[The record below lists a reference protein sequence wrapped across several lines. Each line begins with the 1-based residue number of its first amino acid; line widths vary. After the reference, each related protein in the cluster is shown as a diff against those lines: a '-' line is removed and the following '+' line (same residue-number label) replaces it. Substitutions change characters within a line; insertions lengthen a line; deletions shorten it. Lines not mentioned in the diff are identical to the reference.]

1 MYTIYHVVGV
11 KVGCSKNFEKRDIQ
25 NKERYGEDI
34 KVEVLDTYPDEVGD
48 QFAGDR
54 EWEWADTLGYPRK
67 NHYTQRWDTMLTTEE
82 LVEAGRMGG
91 SHFLPHKSDPD
102 LREKHGIGF
111 ENNPSYNKSDKHKA
125 DAAKGAAIAAANG
138 TLGTQTQSTCPH
150 CGKVGQTS
158 VMGRWHFDNCKK
170 NPNRPQDKPK
180 DPLFT
185 L

>member
-34 KVEVLDTYPDEVGD
+34 KVEVLDTFPDEVGD
-48 QFAGDR
+48 QFAEDR

-67 NHYTQRWDTMLTTEE
+67 NHYTQRWDSMLTSEE
-82 LVEAGRMGG
+82 LSEFGTLGGKVRGGQLRDPEERKKAGM
-91 SHFLPHKSDPD
+91 
-102 LREKHGIGF
+102 GF

-125 DAAKGAAIAAANG
+125 DAAKGTAIAAANH

-150 CGKVGQTS
+150 CVSSGLILQ
-158 VMGRWHFDNCKK
+158 
-170 NPNRPQDKPK
+170 
-180 DPLFT
+180 
-185 L
+185 